1 MNSVM
6 DIQILE
12 IMLGLAE
19 DENKDLR
26 SEIDSLYSYIDYLEN
41 KNRNLIKEWND
52 LVDIKKRYN

>member
-1 MNSVM
+1 M

-26 SEIDSLYSYIDYLEN
+26 SEIDSLYSYIDYLEK